1 MSVNN
6 IKKSLISL
14 VIKEINN
21 GNWDKL
27 TIDYMSKKLQTPSKK
42 ILEVCTSKHN
52 LLDLWSED
60 INQEMLKN
68 ISKDE
73 LKEVSIKERLLE
85 LMLCRFDAL
94 SNRKKETNAFVKL
107 SKLNIKES
115 KNSIFRV
122 YKAMELICN
131 YAGINCKSLHMLKTN
146 ESEKVKNCE
155 KQTYIDKIILNTFTE
170 VDQDIYACEIARQ
183 SLCYLLDFINI

>member
-94 SNRKKETNAFVKL
+94 SNRK
-107 SKLNIKES
+107 
-115 KNSIFRV
+115 
-122 YKAMELICN
+122 
-131 YAGINCKSLHMLKTN
+131 
-146 ESEKVKNCE
+146 
-155 KQTYIDKIILNTFTE
+155 
-170 VDQDIYACEIARQ
+170 
-183 SLCYLLDFINI
+183 

>member
-1 MSVNN
+1 MSVNS

-27 TIDYMSKKLQTPSKK
+27 TIDYMSKKLKTPSKK

-131 YAGINCKSLHMLKTN
+131 YAGITIKGPKGLLKLKGLVVIWIIVFMDWQKHGMDN
-146 ESEKVKNCE
+146 EDILLSKLDKNLSYAEKFK
-155 KQTYIDKIILNTFTE
+155 NTF
-170 VDQDIYACEIARQ
+170 
-183 SLCYLLDFINI
+183 IN